1 MRGYDTTAN
10 TTIYTCVVLAV
21 YTDIQQKARQEVDSV
36 YAKMGGSD
44 DRELSYSKH
53 FHSFHYLV
61 ALMVR
66 TFQILLDRD
75 STIAHCKGSQR
86 TSTRLCEYSL
96 RFSP

>member
-10 TTIYTCVVLAV
+10 TMIYTCVVLAI
-21 YTDIQQKARQEVDSV
+21 YTDIQQKARQEVDSI

-44 DRELSYSKH
+44 DRELSYSKD

-66 TFQILLDRD
+66 TFQILVDETAR
-75 STIAHCKGSQR
+75 
-86 TSTRLCEYSL
+86 
-96 RFSP
+96 